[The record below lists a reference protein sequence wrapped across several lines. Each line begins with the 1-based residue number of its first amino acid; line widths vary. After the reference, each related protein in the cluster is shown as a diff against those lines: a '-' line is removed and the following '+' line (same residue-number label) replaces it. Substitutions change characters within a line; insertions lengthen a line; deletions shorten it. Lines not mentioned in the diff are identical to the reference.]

1 MSAEIGTTE
10 AAELV
15 ALRAQYIEDMAT
27 AEKQGDCRWYLTAQR
42 EVRRIESKLAKL
54 ERWAAQAA

>member
-10 AAELV
+10 AAQLV
-15 ALRAQYIEDMAT
+15 TLRERIIADMET
-27 AEKQGDCRWYLTAQR
+27 AEKESNYRWYLTAQR